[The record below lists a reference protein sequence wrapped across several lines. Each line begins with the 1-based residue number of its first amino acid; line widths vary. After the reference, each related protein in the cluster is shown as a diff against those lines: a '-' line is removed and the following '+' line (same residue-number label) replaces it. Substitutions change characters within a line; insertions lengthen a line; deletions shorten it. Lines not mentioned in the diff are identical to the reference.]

1 MKKIALA
8 LIIIIQSCHPVH
20 ADNWGL
26 VNYLKA
32 VTPNLIDFIED
43 NTLYEYDGWEYPE
56 IVIQNQKAI
65 CNVVYVPPRDEC
77 DVAGYYN
84 ENNNTIY
91 IRDEPTQHMVCLL
104 YTSPSPRD

>member
-8 LIIIIQSCHPVH
+8 LLLIVQSCHPVH

-43 NTLYEYDGWEYPE
+43 NTLYEYGGWEYPE

-65 CNVVYVPPRDEC
+65 CNIVYVPPTKLVKWNRVISLLLPQTDLFNS
-77 DVAGYYN
+77 YN
-84 ENNNTIY
+84 PI
-91 IRDEPTQHMVCLL
+91 IQDGV
-104 YTSPSPRD
+104 SKK